1 MLLQSI
7 VAVFVLEIYGEEQ
20 GAAGERD
27 GVWKLADY
35 MIELDALRHLS

>member
-7 VAVFVLEIYGEEQ
+7 VAVLVLEIYGEER

-27 GVWKLADY
+27 GVWKFADY
-35 MIELDALRHLS
+35 MIELDALRNLS